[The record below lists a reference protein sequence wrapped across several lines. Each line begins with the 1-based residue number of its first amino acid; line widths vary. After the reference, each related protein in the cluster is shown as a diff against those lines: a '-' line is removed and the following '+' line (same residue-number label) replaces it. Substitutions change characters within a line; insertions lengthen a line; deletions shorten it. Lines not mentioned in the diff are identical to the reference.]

1 MERNPGPGARRVLCC
16 AETSVDTAACRTS
29 DIVQSTSHPR
39 HRYGSATADVFCT
52 WLTANVA
59 HSAPWLQLQQRGM
72 CHQPRRTASVCILC
86 NTPPLLCRGR
96 VSTYLPGHLSWVG
109 DCGQQLTSRNM
120 WRGVREDFTITE
132 KAPHWDADAKVVRNG
147 GLISQFENMR
157 YFVFKEEIYLRR
169 QGISK
174 FSLKLSM
181 LLNPII

>member
-96 VSTYLPGHLSWVG
+96 VSDIY
-109 DCGQQLTSRNM
+109 
-120 WRGVREDFTITE
+120 RGI
-132 KAPHWDADAKVVRNG
+132 
-147 GLISQFENMR
+147 
-157 YFVFKEEIYLRR
+157 
-169 QGISK
+169 
-174 FSLKLSM
+174 
-181 LLNPII
+181 